1 MASESESMAVTDR
14 AFLGHPKGLGYL
26 AFSEGWT
33 AFSYYGMLSLLVLY
47 ASAELLPTH
56 SGEVWGFAPFHRF
69 LETLY
74 GPLTT
79 EGTATAITG
88 LYGALIYA
96 TPMLGGFLA
105 DRWLGRTPT
114 VILGAALMTLGHFLM
129 TFYAT
134 FLPALA
140 AILIGAGC
148 FNANLRAQVGELYAV
163 GDLRRGNAFQIYTLA
178 VNISVIA
185 APLVV
190 GTLGEKQG
198 FAWGFAGAG
207 IGMALGLVVYL
218 AGIRHLPASA
228 RPKAASATAEPRARL
243 TPHERRSV
251 LILLLLVPVI
261 ALCFVG
267 NQQIFNAYLL
277 WGKDHYDLVFRGESM
292 PVSWLLSLDA
302 FISTGAILGSLLFW
316 RWMASIGREPDE
328 TIKIAIG
335 ALIASLAPLS
345 LALGSWLMGGA
356 KLGLQWGV
364 GFHLI
369 NNIGFANIYAIGL
382 ALYSR
387 ASPRSLTATMV
398 SVFSLSIFCANLL
411 DGKLG
416 GLIETMR
423 PAAFWAMHAGLVML
437 GGLLML
443 GAARLFGS
451 TLAPRSETERSL

>member
-1 MASESESMAVTDR
+1 MIEPATKADR
-14 AFLGHPKGLGYL
+14 AFFGHPKGLGFL
-26 AFSEGWT
+26 AFAEGWT
-33 AFSYYGMLSLLVLY
+33 GFSYYGMLALLVLY
-47 ASAELLPTH
+47 AAGELLPRH
-56 SGEVWGFAPFHRF
+56 AAQVWGFGPFHRF
-69 LETLY
+69 LESLY

-88 LYGALIYA
+88 MYGALIYA
-96 TPMLGGFLA
+96 TPLLGGFLA

-114 VILGAALMTLGHFLM
+114 VILGAVLMTLGHFLM

-163 GDLRRGNAFQIYTLA
+163 GDLRRANAFQIYTLA
-178 VNISVIA
+178 VNIAVIA

-198 FAWGFAGAG
+198 FAWGFAAAG
-207 IGMALGLVVYL
+207 SGMAIGLLTYL
-218 AGIRHLPASA
+218 AGLRYLPASS
-228 RPKAASATAEPRARL
+228 RPVAEPTAGEPRQRL

-277 WGKDHYDLVFRGESM
+277 WGKAHYNLVFRGETM

-302 FISTGAILGSLLFW
+302 FISTGAIFGSLLFW
-316 RWMASIGREPDE
+316 RWWAIRRREPDE
-328 TIKIAIG
+328 TVKMAG
-335 ALIASLAPLS
+335 GTLIAALAPLS
-345 LALGSWLMGGA
+345 LALGSWVTNGG
-356 KLGLQWGV
+356 KLGLIWGV

-369 NNIGFANIYAIGL
+369 NNIGFANIYPIGL

-387 ASPRSLTATMV
+387 ASPRALTATMV

-416 GLIETMR
+416 GFLETMS
-423 PAAFWAMHAGLVML
+423 PAAFWAMHAGLVAI
-437 GGLLML
+437 GGVLML
-443 GAARLFGS
+443 IAARLFRH
-451 TLAPRSETERSL
+451 TLAPRDETERSA

>member
-1 MASESESMAVTDR
+1 MSDEAALAAEADR
-14 AFLGHPKGLGYL
+14 AFFGHPKGLGFL
-26 AFSEGWT
+26 AFAEGWT
-33 AFSYYGMLSLLVLY
+33 GFSYYGMLALLVLY
-47 ASAELLPTH
+47 SAGELLPHH
-56 SGEVWGFAPFHRF
+56 SAEVWGFAPFHRF
-69 LETLY
+69 LEAIY

-79 EGTATAITG
+79 EATATAITG
-88 LYGALIYA
+88 MFGALVYA
-96 TPMLGGFLA
+96 TPLLGGALA

-114 VILGAALMTLGHFLM
+114 VILGAVLMTLGHFLM

-140 AILIGAGC
+140 AILIGIGC

-163 GDLRRGNAFQIYTLA
+163 GDLRRANAFQIYTLA
-178 VNISVIA
+178 VNIAVIG

-190 GTLGEKQG
+190 GTLGEKHG
-198 FAWGFAGAG
+198 FAWGFAAAG
-207 IGMALGLVVYL
+207 TGMALGLLVYL

-228 RPKAASATAEPRARL
+228 RPETAPAAAAPRAHL
-243 TPHERRSV
+243 TPHERHSV
-251 LILLLLVPVI
+251 LILVLLVPVI

-302 FISTGAILGSLLFW
+302 FISTAAIFGSLLFW
-316 RWMASIGREPDE
+316 RWWAKHRPEPNE
-328 TIKIAIG
+328 TIKIAG
-335 ALIASLAPLS
+335 GTLIAAAAPLS
-345 LALGSWLMGGA
+345 LALGSWVMGDA
-356 KLGLQWGV
+356 KLGLIWGV
-364 GFHLI
+364 GFHVI
-369 NNIGFANIYAIGL
+369 NNIGFANVYPIGL

-398 SVFSLSIFCANLL
+398 SVFSLSIFCASLL

-416 GLIETMR
+416 GFLEKMSPT
-423 PAAFWAMHAGLVML
+423 AFWIMHAVLVAL

-443 GAARLFGS
+443 AAARLFRS
-451 TLAPRSETERSL
+451 TLSPRDEAERSS